1 VVAVS
6 DHVTVV
12 RGYADL
18 ASDGTLT
25 GDDPDV
31 IAREL
36 GEVGGESDTVV
47 AWCPD
52 WILDEKDIDTVGRSH
67 NVVTGRLEHET
78 AKALLVATSAGD
90 VWLPK
95 SVIRVFETADG
106 ADLEVPQ
113 VALSD
118 WGGEAQ

>member
-1 VVAVS
+1 MS

-18 ASDGTLT
+18 ASDGSLK

-36 GEVGGESDTVV
+36 GACGGDSATVV

-52 WILDEKDIDTVGRSH
+52 WILDEKDIETAGRSH
-67 NVVTGRLEHET
+67 NVVAGRVGYET
-78 AKALLVATSAGD
+78 EKALLVATSAGEA
-90 VWLPK
+90 WLPK

-106 ADLEVPQ
+106 ADLDVPQ

-118 WGGEAQ
+118 WAGDAQ